1 MYPRYQFNCSTVT
14 PPFVTKKSWFSSNF
28 EDRQYLF
35 SQHSEPDLW
44 EIITNS
50 SFRELSNGI
59 SHEWSVTSFTWSTLC
74 TKFEYVK
81 KIMLYTSPS
90 DVTQPITSPVAIII
104 ATTYFYLTP
113 NLSQHGQEWGRAL
126 GSCHEG
132 RSGQRRQWHSRHSGS
147 HYSGFVPVSRVIDM
161 LYCRQQTLVTPSP
174 HALINFITMLKLQT
188 QQSIGGTTISL
199 SNQRVICK
207 TIAKINL

>member
-1 MYPRYQFNCSTVT
+1 MPISFLTSRSPIWGKYYKFLVLRAFQWYITWMVCDIIYVVNIVYKVRVC
-14 PPFVTKKSWFSSNF
+14 KKN
-28 EDRQYLF
+28 
-35 SQHSEPDLW
+35 HAVHITLW
-44 EIITNS
+44 CYAANN
-50 SFRELSNGI
+50 LSGGNNNRDNI
-59 SHEWSVTSFTWSTLC
+59 LLPH
-74 TKFEYVK
+74 
-81 KIMLYTSPS
+81 
-90 DVTQPITSPVAIII
+90 
-104 ATTYFYLTP
+104 
-113 NLSQHGQEWGRAL
+113 SQHGQEWGRAL

-147 HYSGFVPVSRVIDM
+147 HYSGFVPVLRVIDI